1 MSDRTDAAPNH
12 AAAPDVPAA
21 APAERTA
28 APTLSAVAGVLS
40 ARETAIVLG
49 VSERTVRRA
58 IQRGEIVATKR
69 AGSFQI
75 TSDAIDA
82 FRRRDTGHRTLPHTT
97 TPDSGAA
104 AQDAIHDRAAATD
117 SGQGA
122 AEAVT
127 VLRELLAEERQ
138 RADRLLEASTIW
150 QGRAMQLEAQLK
162 AIAAGPIA
170 QDAGDVEDAAQ
181 DAMQG
186 APRDVAP
193 MMAAETLQ
201 KAQERPWWRRVFG
214 R

>member
-1 MSDRTDAAPNH
+1 
-12 AAAPDVPAA
+12 
-21 APAERTA
+21 
-28 APTLSAVAGVLS
+28 
-40 ARETAIVLG
+40 
-49 VSERTVRRA
+49 VRRA

-75 TSDAIDA
+75 TPDAIDT
-82 FRRRDTGHRTLPHTT
+82 FRHRNTGQRTSPHTT
-97 TPDSGAA
+97 TPDTHAA
-104 AQDAIHDRAAATD
+104 AQDAKHDRAAARD

-150 QGRAMQLEAQLK
+150 QTRAMQLEAQLK

-170 QDAGDVEDAAQ
+170 QDAGDVEHADQTAI
-181 DAMQG
+181 QG
-186 APRDVAP
+186 SPRDEA
-193 MMAAETLQ
+193 TLVL
-201 KAQERPWWRRVFG
+201 KTMPTVSTRPWWRRIVG